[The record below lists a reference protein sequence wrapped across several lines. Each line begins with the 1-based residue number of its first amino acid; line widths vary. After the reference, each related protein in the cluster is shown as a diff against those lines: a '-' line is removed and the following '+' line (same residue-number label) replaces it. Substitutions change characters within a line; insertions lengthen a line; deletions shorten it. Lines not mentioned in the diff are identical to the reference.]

1 VRASG
6 VSGLTLAGAGRLP
19 ISLERYLP
27 GVAYENVGVTDVV
40 ERAFR
45 RHYGTVY
52 RYVRRRSRSHEQ
64 AEDLTQE
71 VFAAAAAALPSENVG
86 DPPVLAWLY
95 TVAQRRFADEVR
107 RRAHERPV
115 ALAPEPA
122 VEYAPSVA
130 GAITAA
136 LHRLQPDEQRVLAL
150 KLLRGLRFAEV
161 GTELGVT
168 PAAAKMRFVRALSA
182 LREEPRM
189 EGVEP

>member
-1 VRASG
+1 LLWCSPIFLRRSSTTLCRALLS
-6 VSGLTLAGAGRLP
+6 
-19 ISLERYLP
+19 

-95 TVAQRRFADEVR
+95 TVAQRRFADEMR

-122 VEYAPSVA
+122 VE
-130 GAITAA
+130 
-136 LHRLQPDEQRVLAL
+136 
-150 KLLRGLRFAEV
+150 
-161 GTELGVT
+161 
-168 PAAAKMRFVRALSA
+168 
-182 LREEPRM
+182 
-189 EGVEP
+189 

>member
-1 VRASG
+1 
-6 VSGLTLAGAGRLP
+6 LTLADAGRLP

-27 GVAYENVGVTDVV
+27 DVAYENVGVTGVV

-95 TVAQRRFADEVR
+95 TAAQRRFADEVR
-107 RRAHERPV
+107 RKAQSGP
-115 ALAPEPA
+115 LLSP
-122 VEYAPSVA
+122 PS
-130 GAITAA
+130 
-136 LHRLQPDEQRVLAL
+136 
-150 KLLRGLRFAEV
+150 
-161 GTELGVT
+161 
-168 PAAAKMRFVRALSA
+168 
-182 LREEPRM
+182 PRSSTRRR
-189 EGVEP
+189 

>member
-1 VRASG
+1 
-6 VSGLTLAGAGRLP
+6 
-19 ISLERYLP
+19 
-27 GVAYENVGVTDVV
+27 VTDVV

-71 VFAAAAAALPSENVG
+71 VFVAAAAALPSENAG
-86 DPPVLAWLY
+86 DPPLLAWLY
-95 TVAQRRFADEVR
+95 TVAQRRFADEMR
-107 RRAHERPV
+107 WRAHEPRV

-122 VEYAPSVA
+122 VEYPPPIA

-136 LHRLQPDEQRVLAL
+136 LRRLQPEQQRVLGL

-168 PAAAKMRFVRALSA
+168 PAAAKMRFVRALKA
-182 LREEPRM
+182 LREELGK

>member
-1 VRASG
+1 M
-6 VSGLTLAGAGRLP
+6 
-19 ISLERYLP
+19 ERYLS
-27 GVAYENVGVTDVV
+27 GAAYENVGVTDVV

-71 VFAAAAAALPSENVG
+71 VFAAAALPSENVS
-86 DPPVLAWLY
+86 DQPVLAWLY
-95 TVAQRRFADEVR
+95 TVAQRRFADEAR
-107 RRAHERPV
+107 RRPHERPV
-115 ALAPEPA
+115 ALAPEPP
-122 VEYAPSVA
+122 VEYAPPVA

-136 LHRLQPDEQRVLAL
+136 LRRLQPEQQRVLAL

-161 GTELGVT
+161 GTELGIT

-182 LREEPRM
+182 LRVELRK

>member
-1 VRASG
+1 
-6 VSGLTLAGAGRLP
+6 
-19 ISLERYLP
+19 
-27 GVAYENVGVTDVV
+27 VTDVV

-71 VFAAAAAALPSENVG
+71 VFAAAAAALPRENIA

-95 TVAQRRFADEVR
+95 TVARRRFADEAR
-107 RRAHERPV
+107 RRAHERP
-115 ALAPEPA
+115 ALASEPA
-122 VEYAPSVA
+122 VEYPPPVA
-130 GAITAA
+130 GAIAAA
-136 LHRLQPDEQRVLAL
+136 LRRLQPDQQQVLAL

-161 GTELGVT
+161 GAELGVT

-182 LREEPRM
+182 LREELRK

>member
-1 VRASG
+1 
-6 VSGLTLAGAGRLP
+6 
-19 ISLERYLP
+19 
-27 GVAYENVGVTDVV
+27 VTDVV
-40 ERAFR
+40 DRAFR

-71 VFAAAAAALPSENVG
+71 VFAAAAAALPSENMG

-95 TVAQRRFADEVR
+95 TVAQRRFADEMR
-107 RRAHERPV
+107 RVHERPV
-115 ALAPEPA
+115 ALALEPT
-122 VEYAPSVA
+122 VEYAPPVA

-136 LHRLQPDEQRVLAL
+136 LRRLQPEQQRVLAL

-161 GTELGVT
+161 GAELGVT

-182 LREEPRM
+182 LREELQK